1 MASAGHP
8 PPVLHHP
15 GHSLSSMAVTP
26 GPPLGIGAV
35 PGRYPVTNV
44 RLSTSD
50 VLAFYTDG
58 LIDVGH
64 KSAGV
69 RMERLGRAL
78 AESGTQPSDQI
89 AEGIMSTLTEVDQ
102 RIDDGALLVVK
113 FATP

>member
-1 MASAGHP
+1 
-8 PPVLHHP
+8 
-15 GHSLSSMAVTP
+15 
-26 GPPLGIGAV
+26 
-35 PGRYPVTNV
+35 
-44 RLSTSD
+44 

-64 KSAGV
+64 KSAGL

-78 AESGTQPSDQI
+78 AVSGTQSSDEI
-89 AEGIMSTLTEVDQ
+89 AEDIMSTLTGVDQ